1 MSVTEVEQ
9 AARVAAA
16 GEREPIVNDFS
27 ISVATKNGSG
37 SQTANTT
44 LLRALFKMGIPVSG
58 KNLFPS
64 NIQGLPTWYTIR
76 VSAEG
81 FTARRPRAEIV
92 VAMNPA
98 TAAEDHLQVEP
109 GGVFMYADDLKL
121 QLNRSDLTYYPIPA
135 KRLSTERESD
145 TKLRT
150 YVANMV
156 YVGALAHLLGI
167 ELSDIEAALLFHFKG
182 KRKPVDSNMAVV
194 RAASDWAAANLVKQ
208 DPYRVA
214 PLNQTDGQIMIDGNT
229 ASALGAIYGGVS
241 FVAWYPITPATS
253 LADALNHYLPQL
265 RVDPETKTP
274 TYSVIQAEDEL
285 AALGM
290 VLGAGWAG
298 ARAMTSTSGPG
309 ISLMAE
315 FAGLGYFAEVPAV
328 IWDIQRM
335 GPSTGLP
342 TRVSQGDV
350 TLAYYLGHGDAKH
363 VCLLPGSVKECFE
376 FGWRA
381 FDLAERLQT
390 PVFVLSDLD
399 LGMNHWMSEPF
410 EYPEAALDRGKVL
423 SAADL
428 ERLGGFARYK
438 DVDGDGIGY
447 RTLPGTDHPLAAYF
461 TRGSGHNE
469 RAQYTERPDDWERN
483 MARLTRKFETARR
496 LVPKPVITPA
506 DGAEVGI
513 IAFGSTDPAVVEAIA
528 RLARAGIAASYL
540 RLRALPLGDEVR
552 EFVRAHKLVFV
563 VEMNTDAQ
571 LHQLVQLHVPEHAP
585 QVRPAN
591 KSDGLPLTAR
601 WITEFLSAALE
612 KEKSQ

>member
-1 MSVTEVEQ
+1 MSVTEVETVP
-9 AARVAAA
+9 RVAAPA
-16 GEREPIVNDFS
+16 GGEPVVNDFS

-64 NIQGLPTWYTIR
+64 NIQGLPTWFTIR
-76 VSAEG
+76 VSADG

-98 TAAEDHLQVEP
+98 TAIEDHQQVEP

-121 QLNRSDLTYYPIPA
+121 PLNRTDLAYYPIPA
-135 KRLSTERESD
+135 KRLSTEHEAD

-167 ELSDIEAALLFHFKG
+167 ALSDIEAALLFHFRG
-182 KRKPVDSNMAVV
+182 RRKPVDLNMGVV
-194 RAASDWAAANLVKQ
+194 RAASEWAAANLTKQ
-208 DPYRVA
+208 DPYRVE
-214 PLNQTDGQIMIDGNT
+214 PLNLTEGMIMIDGNT
-229 ASALGAIYGGVS
+229 AGALGAIYGGVS
-241 FVAWYPITPATS
+241 FVGWYPITPATG
-253 LADALNHYLPQL
+253 LVDALNHYLPQL

-290 VLGAGWAG
+290 VLGANWAG
-298 ARAMTSTSGPG
+298 ARGMTATSGPG

-315 FAGLGYFAEVPAV
+315 FAGLGYYAEVPVV

-342 TRVSQGDV
+342 TRVSQGDI
-350 TLAYYLGHGDAKH
+350 TLAYYLGHGDATQ

-390 PVFVLSDLD
+390 PVLVLSDLD
-399 LGMNHWMSEPF
+399 LGMNQWMSEPF
-410 EYPEAALDRGKVL
+410 EYPDQDMDRGKVL

-469 RAQYTERPDDWERN
+469 RAAYSERPDDWERN
-483 MARLTRKFETARR
+483 MARLKRKFATARQ
-496 LVPKPVITPA
+496 LVPKPVV
-506 DGAEVGI
+506 DLVEGAEAGI
-513 IAFGSTDPAVVEAIA
+513 IAFGSTDPAVAEARA
-528 RLARAGIAASYL
+528 RLERLGVRVSYL
-540 RLRALPLGDEVR
+540 RLRALPLTEEVR
-552 EFVRAHKLVFV
+552 QFVRAHRQVYV

-571 LHQLVQLHVPEHAP
+571 VCQLVRLHVPERAA
-585 QVRPAN
+585 QVLPAN

-601 WITEFLSAALE
+601 WITEFLSTALE
-612 KEKSQ
+612 KEQRP